1 MDSLAKAIARWIEK
15 RSVHKGKIPYRDI
28 RDICNLQTGEEL
40 NDITLTIL
48 TDMVI
53 GKLPEEMVEQ

>member
-15 RSVHKGKIPYRDI
+15 RSVHKGKIPYENI
-28 RDICNLQTGEEL
+28 RDICDLQTGSEL
-40 NDITLTIL
+40 NFVALNIL

-53 GKLPEEMVEQ
+53 ARLPKEMVEK

>member
-15 RSVHKGKIPYRDI
+15 RSVHKGKIPYSDI
-28 RDICNLQTGEEL
+28 RDICDLQTDSDL
-40 NDITLTIL
+40 NPITLNIL

-53 GKLPEEMVEQ
+53 AKLPEEMVEQ